1 MKKRLYLLTCI
12 LFVGISCMFG
22 QTSPTLSVADV
33 TMPKNKTVKV
43 VVTCELDKDIKGFQF
58 FINFKKGINATT
70 DLTIAESSIK
80 KRFYDTD
87 HTVSFN
93 YTEGQYRFVVTSTT
107 SNNIIPQKT
116 TSLLSFE
123 IGSDGSLS
131 KDDIY
136 TATFSNIRLTYD
148 DNSQATIPDGDVTF
162 NVTIGEDADW
172 DILLDE
178 ESTVAPTTTSGE
190 VKIKVHRT
198 MKAGIWS
205 TICLPFAMTE
215 DEVIDVFGEGTEI
228 AYFNKYT
235 TNSGDEITSISIVF
249 NDLNLKTY
257 GLLANYPFIIKTTKD
272 VSEFEISKTIS
283 STKLNSFQYTEGD
296 APFQTTKGSCI
307 GTYVAETIVPENSLF
322 LNNNKFYY
330 STGKTRM
337 KAFRAYFTF
346 NDVLS
351 SDNSAGARISFSVN
365 GEETNVE
372 DAEFIMTENGRIYS
386 ISGQYRGMSNENKN
400 LPKGLYIMN
409 GKKMIV
415 K

>member
-1 MKKRLYLLTCI
+1 
-12 LFVGISCMFG
+12 
-22 QTSPTLSVADV
+22 
-33 TMPKNKTVKV
+33 
-43 VVTCELDKDIKGFQF
+43 
-58 FINFKKGINATT
+58 
-70 DLTIAESSIK
+70 
-80 KRFYDTD
+80 
-87 HTVSFN
+87 
-93 YTEGQYRFVVTSTT
+93 
-107 SNNIIPQKT
+107 
-116 TSLLSFE
+116 
-123 IGSDGSLS
+123 
-131 KDDIY
+131 
-136 TATFSNIRLTYD
+136 
-148 DNSQATIPDGDVTF
+148 
-162 NVTIGEDADW
+162 
-172 DILLDE
+172 
-178 ESTVAPTTTSGE
+178 
-190 VKIKVHRT
+190 
-198 MKAGIWS
+198 
-205 TICLPFAMTE
+205 
-215 DEVIDVFGEGTEI
+215 
-228 AYFNKYT
+228 
-235 TNSGDEITSISIVF
+235 
-249 NDLNLKTY
+249 
-257 GLLANYPFIIKTTKD
+257 LANYPFIIKTTKD